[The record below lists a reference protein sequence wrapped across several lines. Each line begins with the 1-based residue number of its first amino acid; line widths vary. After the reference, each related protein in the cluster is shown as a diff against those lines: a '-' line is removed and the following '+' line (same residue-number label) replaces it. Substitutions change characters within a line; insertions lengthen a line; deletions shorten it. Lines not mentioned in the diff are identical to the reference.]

1 MKNITP
7 ANRHKKEIIINIE
20 SLETRVAIL
29 ENGKLDNF
37 HRPGQPDSGWLILA
51 GGDSG
56 GDILVCHQGIS
67 FWGGVDPD
75 TSRIIDAHHPDHGAS
90 LAGRVVM
97 IP

>member
-1 MKNITP
+1 MIRLQRCNICS
-7 ANRHKKEIIINIE
+7 ANSQQFDDRK
-20 SLETRVAIL
+20 L
-29 ENGKLDNF
+29 GKLGNF
-37 HRPGQPDSGWLILA
+37 HRPGNLILA
-51 GGDSG
+51 GGASG
-56 GDILVCHQGIS
+56 GDILVCHQGIN

>member
-1 MKNITP
+1 M
-7 ANRHKKEIIINIE
+7 
-20 SLETRVAIL
+20 
-29 ENGKLDNF
+29 
-37 HRPGQPDSGWLILA
+37 ILA

>member
-1 MKNITP
+1 MIRLQRCNICSTYSQQFD
-7 ANRHKKEIIINIE
+7 ARK
-20 SLETRVAIL
+20 L
-29 ENGKLDNF
+29 GKLGNF

>member
-1 MKNITP
+1 M
-7 ANRHKKEIIINIE
+7 
-20 SLETRVAIL
+20 
-29 ENGKLDNF
+29 
-37 HRPGQPDSGWLILA
+37 ILA

-90 LAGRVVM
+90 LAGRVLM